1 MRITTYQTHTTM
13 IKQPIGSTVFVT
25 LPNALQEKI
34 TTESGVEFFIDGS
47 YNHEEWSTV
56 NALIHSKGG
65 RCSIPIEK
73 GDEVI
78 IHYLVTSEYITQGD
92 VRIYQRVKQYEGEVV
107 WEADEDMILAKKV
120 DGIWTG
126 LGRWVVLEDIQENT
140 TQSSFI
146 IIPDMVKEKKKRG
159 CGKFLGGAI
168 DVPYGAT
175 AYFNEMFRAYYRFP
189 DGKERI
195 ILNKDLIYGY
205 EQI

>member
-1 MRITTYQTHTTM
+1 M

-56 NALIHSKGG
+56 NAFIHSKGG
-65 RCSIPIEK
+65 RCNIPIEK

-126 LGRWVVLEDIQENT
+126 LGRWVVLEDIQEDT
-140 TQSSFI
+140 TQSSLI
-146 IIPDMVKEKKKRG
+146 IIQNSSE
-159 CGKFLGGAI
+159 L
-168 DVPYGAT
+168 
-175 AYFNEMFRAYYRFP
+175 
-189 DGKERI
+189 
-195 ILNKDLIYGY
+195 
-205 EQI
+205 